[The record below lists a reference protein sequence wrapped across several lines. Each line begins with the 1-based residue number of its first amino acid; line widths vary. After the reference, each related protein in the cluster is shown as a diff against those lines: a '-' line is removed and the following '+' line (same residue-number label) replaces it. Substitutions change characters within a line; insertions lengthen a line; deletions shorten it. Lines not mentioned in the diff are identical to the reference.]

1 MSKNLVG
8 TSSVNGHNLPPTR
21 FFKSGVG
28 PGPHVPKRS
37 GGPAQVKQEEAKS
50 TILTNFN
57 ERFVNSNFSVLKS

>member
-37 GGPAQVKQEEAKS
+37 GGPAQVKQEVGK
-50 TILTNFN
+50 
-57 ERFVNSNFSVLKS
+57 VNCSHKFQ